1 MPPQAIVFAVATLAL
16 IPSMAKAASG
26 GGGGDAAAAAAA
38 ADDDD
43 GPDTPRKAAPAAPA
57 ADAPAKP
64 GLAQMVKNVLSRAP
78 DSSDLAHR
86 HFCDLMVLSDQDFG
100 EAVAAEPESKEGYER
115 LKD

>member
-1 MPPQAIVFAVATLAL
+1 
-16 IPSMAKAASG
+16 MAKAASGG

-38 ADDDD
+38 DDDD
-43 GPDTPRKAAPAAPA
+43 GPETPRKAPAAPA
-57 ADAPAKP
+57 ADAAAKP

-100 EAVAAEPESKEGYER
+100 DAVAAEPESKEGYER

>member
-1 MPPQAIVFAVATLAL
+1 
-16 IPSMAKAASG
+16 
-26 GGGGDAAAAAAA
+26 
-38 ADDDD
+38 
-43 GPDTPRKAAPAAPA
+43 
-57 ADAPAKP
+57 
-64 GLAQMVKNVLSRAP
+64 MVKNVLSRAP